1 MAVSGRL
8 ALAAVVGALLVG
20 LLVPS
25 VAGVL
30 GIVAALLVAVAI
42 DLVRAGSPS
51 ALRLERA
58 DELVQVRLSEEVGS
72 TLVVVNP
79 SRRRVVGVV
88 RDAWPPSCA
97 ATPASRPLDVPA
109 GERRRV
115 TTTLRPTRRG
125 EHAAAVVT
133 VRAWGPLGLA
143 ARQRSRAV
151 GGRVRVLPEF
161 ASRRHLP
168 ARLARLRELDG
179 RRAVQVRG
187 AGTEFDSLREYVRG
201 DDVRSIDWR
210 ASARSTD
217 LVVRTWRPE
226 RDRHVLVVLDT
237 GRTSAGLVGATPFS
251 SPREGNPHDVGA
263 GGSSPHGAG
272 AVPRLDASLDAAL
285 LLAAL
290 AARGGDRVDL
300 LAVDRAVRA
309 SVVGARDPLPAMTAA
324 LSGVEPALVETDMRL
339 LAATVLTRAS
349 RRSLVVLFTGLDD
362 AAVAEGLEPVL
373 GPLLHRHTLLVAGVA
388 DPAVAS
394 LAAGRGSGEAVYGA
408 AAATVA
414 QEERRAVVG
423 RLQRRG
429 VEVVDAPPDELAPAL
444 ADRYLA
450 LKARGRL

>member
-1 MAVSGRL
+1 MALSGRA
-8 ALAAVVGALLVG
+8 ALAAVVGALVVG

-30 GIVAALLVAVAI
+30 GIVAALLVAVVI
-42 DLVRAGSPS
+42 DLVRAGSPA
-51 ALRLERA
+51 ALHLERA
-58 DELVQVRLSEEVGS
+58 EELVQVRLSEEAATTV
-72 TLVVVNP
+72 VVVNP
-79 SRRRVVGVV
+79 SRRRVVGLV
-88 RDAWPPSCA
+88 RDAWPPSCGA
-97 ATPASRPLDVPA
+97 AGDVHRLDVPA

-125 EHAAAVVT
+125 EHAAATVT

-151 GGRVRVLPEF
+151 PGRVRVLPEF

-168 ARLARLRELDG
+168 SRLARLRELDG
-179 RRAVQVRG
+179 RRAVQVRE

-237 GRTSAGLVGATPFS
+237 GRTAAGLVG
-251 SPREGNPHDVGA
+251 EGTSGA
-263 GGSSPHGAG
+263 
-272 AVPRLDASLDAAL
+272 PRLDASLDAAL

-309 SVVGARDPLPAMTAA
+309 SVIGARDPLPAMTAA
-324 LSGVEPALVETDMRL
+324 LSGVEPTLVETDMRL

-394 LAAGRGSGEAVYGA
+394 LALGRGSGEAVYGA
-408 AAATVA
+408 VAATVA
-414 QEERRAVVG
+414 AEERRAVVG

-429 VEVVDAPPDELAPAL
+429 VEVVDAPPDELAPAV